1 MLEEVDLSDLII
13 GEDDDYVIGEDDEY
27 VGDDDLRQDVFF

>member
-1 MLEEVDLSDLII
+1 MLEEVDCSDLII

-27 VGDDDLRQDVFF
+27 VGDDNLRQDDF